1 MRAAKKMVGT
11 SSGKVRRVL
20 FLLISL
26 VVSCNGWSQA
36 GNYAFTTGTGAALN
50 SMAGSTQ
57 IIGSGTDDA
66 SSAVTNIGF
75 TFTFACTNYT
85 QFSASSNGLMGLGGT
100 AVSSSFSNSMTGS
113 ATYPII
119 AAIWDDMHTCTTGKV
134 HYRLTGAAPNR
145 VLTVEWLFGNY
156 GESGGAY
163 TKTVQVR
170 LYETTNV
177 VEIVYGT
184 NGGATYS
191 GATIGI
197 ASGSTSYQSVSTTG
211 NTSSNTV
218 PNDANTTLPA
228 SGRRYTFTP
237 SAAAS
242 TYTSST
248 VTQQATG
255 PILRCGT
262 NQLIIGIQVVAA
274 VGCSALNLTTFQLA
288 AGSSTNLVAD
298 VTKIHIYYTGSSS
311 TFATTNEFVA
321 GGTTPTGAT
330 NTINGSQSLTSG
342 TNYFWVTYDMNTG
355 ATVGNLTDA
364 SCTQLTVGGS
374 NYAPSTT
381 NPAGNGTIAMCV
393 APGGVGSGLETWLRA
408 DLGTVGG
415 PALTGW
421 NNQASGAATTLNG
434 NPNIVTNNASYNYNP
449 YIDFA
454 GPAGTL
460 LSGVAANRQCVLL
473 NSYAGMD
480 GPSYK
485 SFFFAFQLNDLTRVN
500 THVATVRD
508 VTWGFPVNG
517 TLHGGLSGANATLM
531 ESGYDATDF
540 GLSSAAGTW
549 QRNQV
554 NIGSDAVHSS
564 TKHILSANCT
574 SGGSTTVNA
583 FLGGQNDDAGG
594 GFVGHPRDWKGPA
607 AEVIGF
613 TNSLTATERQR
624 VDSYLAIKYGITLP
638 NNYLSTTGATIF
650 TVAAPYNNNIIGI
663 GRDDNEALTQKQSHY
678 DNDLVRL
685 FLGTLAAMNA
695 SNVSTFSVDNSYVVM
710 GDNNGA
716 HCATAASNAEMPT
729 GLASCTLFSRLEKEW
744 KVQRTN
750 MAQTYN
756 MSVSLAACGAPG
768 SVNTAHLRL
777 LVDDDG
783 NFANGGTQCY
793 YIGDGTGI
801 NFTYANPYI
810 TVQNISTTHIP
821 NNAVKYITIAS
832 INSATPLPVQLVSF
846 DAQLNNVKRYVDL
859 TWTTESEINM
869 NHFTVEK
876 LVDNV
881 WTELEE
887 VKAIGQENEQT
898 NYATI
903 DFYPAPGI
911 NYYRL
916 KQTENDGL
924 HYYSEVRSVILD
936 ISDDYLQVAPNP
948 ANSSVQLIYKDLQD
962 AQIQLIDAAG
972 RVVKCPVQFTG
983 DNSCTLDVEQLASGY
998 YSVVVTG
1005 EKVLQA
1011 RVLIQH

>member
-1 MRAAKKMVGT
+1 MRA
-11 SSGKVRRVL
+11 L
-20 FLLISL
+20 FLSVRTKSFRSFHLITL
-26 VVSCNGWSQA
+26 FFFGLLWQNGWGQA
-36 GNYAFTTGTGAALN
+36 GNYAFTTGTGATLN

-57 IIGSGTDDA
+57 LVAANMDDG

-85 QFSASSNGLMGLGGT
+85 QFSASSNGLLGLGGT
-100 AVSSSFSNSMTGS
+100 AVTTSYSNAMTGS
-113 ATYPII
+113 ASYPIV
-119 AAIWDDMHTCTTGKV
+119 AAAWDDMSTCTTGKV

-145 VLTVEWLFGNY
+145 VLTVEWLFGNLS
-156 GESGGAY
+156 ENSGAY

-184 NGGATYS
+184 NGGAAYS
-191 GATIGI
+191 SATVGI
-197 ASGSTSYQSVSTTG
+197 ASSSTSYQSVSTAT
-211 NTSSNTV
+211 NTSSNSV

-262 NQLIIGIQVVAA
+262 NQLIIGIQVVAS

-288 AGSSTNLVAD
+288 AGSSTNLVTD
-298 VTKIHIYYTGSSS
+298 VTKIHIYYTGSTA

-321 GGTTPTGAT
+321 GGTTPAGAT
-330 NTINGSQSLTSG
+330 NTINGSQSLTTG
-342 TNYFWVTYDMNTG
+342 TNYFWVTYDMNTS

-364 SCTQLTVGGS
+364 SCTQVTVGGS
-374 NYAPSTT
+374 NYVPSTT

-408 DLGTVGG
+408 DVGTVGG

-473 NSYAGMD
+473 NTYAGMD

-517 TLHGGLSGANATLM
+517 TLHGGLSGSNATIM

-594 GFVGHPRDWKGPA
+594 VFVGHPRDWKGPA

-638 NNYLSTTGATIF
+638 NNYLSTTGATIY

-695 SNVSTFSVDNSYVVM
+695 SNASSFTVDNSYVVM

-750 MAQTYN
+750 MAQNYN

-821 NNAVKYITIAS
+821 NNSIKYITIAS
-832 INSATPLPVQLVSF
+832 INAATPLPVQLVSF
-846 DAQLNNVKRYVDL
+846 DAKLNDVKRYVDV
-859 TWTTESEINM
+859 TWITESEINM
-869 NHFTVEK
+869 DYFSVEK
-876 LVDNV
+876 LIDGEWTNLENV
-881 WTELEE
+881 P
-887 VKAIGQENEQT
+887 AIGLENEQT
-898 NYATI
+898 QYATI
-903 DFYPAPGI
+903 DFHPAAGI

-916 KQTENDGL
+916 KQTENDGNY
-924 HYYSEVRSVILD
+924 YYSDVRSVILD
-936 ISDDYLQVAPNP
+936 ISDEFLQVAPNP
-948 ANSSVQLIYKDLQD
+948 ANNSVQLILKDIQQ
-962 AQIQLIDAAG
+962 AQIQLIDASG
-972 RVVKCPVQFTG
+972 RRVTCPVQFTG
-983 DNSCTLDVEQLASGY
+983 DNSCTLNVEQLASGY

-1005 EKVLQA
+1005 EKIVQA
-1011 RVLIQH
+1011 KVLIQH